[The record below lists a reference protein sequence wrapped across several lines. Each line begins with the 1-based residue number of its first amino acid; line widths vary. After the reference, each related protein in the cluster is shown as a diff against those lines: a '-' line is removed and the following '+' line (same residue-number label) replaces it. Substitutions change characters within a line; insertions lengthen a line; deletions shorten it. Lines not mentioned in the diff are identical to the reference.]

1 MTIRNCHLMMQSLGK
16 LDEMII
22 SQAQVIYK
30 ELIEGK
36 LPEQLRFFTGGNSG
50 INELSI
56 HAMNKVKSELN
67 KSNKAFLDYLV
78 SDCACAILAKNK
90 IKIHLDTGNIYCDN
104 TNLEESIYDFILA
117 QQIEPKKPLD
127 YEINFTGGFNSYINE
142 IMNPITDNR
151 DDLHTLSASKVLFYH
166 FNNLMHNLNEDT
178 YKIRH
183 IFISDNKYELEVL
196 QSKNW
201 SYFIK
206 KMLEVSQGDI
216 SLLNMSK
223 VSGDNSSQDVKMM
236 IQKII

>member
-1 MTIRNCHLMMQSLGK
+1 MTIRNCRLMMQSLGK
-16 LDEMII
+16 RDEMII
-22 SQAQVIYK
+22 LQAQVIYK

-50 INELSI
+50 INKLRI
-56 HAMNKVKSELN
+56 HATNKVKSELN

-78 SDCACAILAKNK
+78 SDCVCEILAKNK
-90 IKIHLDTGNIYCDN
+90 IKIHLDTRNIYCDN
-104 TNLEESIYDFILA
+104 TNLEESIYDFILV
-117 QQIEPKKPLD
+117 QQNKPKKPLD
-127 YEINFTGGFNSYINE
+127 YEINFTGGFNSYINK
-142 IMNPITDNR
+142 IMNPNR

-178 YKIRH
+178 YKTRH
-183 IFISDNKYELEVL
+183 ISISDNKYVLEVL

-206 KMLEVSQGDI
+206 KILEVSQGDI

-223 VSGDNSSQDVKMM
+223 VSSDNLSQDVKMM